1 MRLFLGAPWQQES
14 PWDDAECV
22 TMPDKCEGNFV
33 ELDLVAMQIKS
44 KSKTNNSRKKKVRR

>member
-33 ELDLVAMQIKS
+33 ELDLVAMQ
-44 KSKTNNSRKKKVRR
+44 KVKE